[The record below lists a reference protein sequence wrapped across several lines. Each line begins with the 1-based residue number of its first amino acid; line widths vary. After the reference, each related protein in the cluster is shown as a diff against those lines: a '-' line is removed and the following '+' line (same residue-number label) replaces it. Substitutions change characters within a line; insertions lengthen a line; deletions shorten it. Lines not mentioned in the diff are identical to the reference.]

1 MLTINKGI
9 QQSAVKVVV
18 YGVEGIGK
26 TTFASHFPAPLF
38 LDLDRGSCQMDV
50 DRIDSIQ
57 DWPALMGTL
66 DQIQRDPS
74 LPYSTIVIDTAD
86 MAAKLASAYICKA
99 NGNKK
104 SIEEFGYGKGYVI
117 LAEKFSKLLLNAEVL
132 VNMGFNVVFLAHAMQ
147 RTVTRPDDTGS
158 YDHWEMKL
166 PGSKNNSL
174 GALLKEWA
182 DLLLFADY
190 KVIIRQGADGK
201 GKAAGGQRRMRATH
215 TPFADAKNRFGLAD
229 ILDFDFKEIQA
240 IIPARGI
247 TPPKTAIEKA
257 YQAKEKV
264 QKGITPKAAA
274 KPAEAKLDPPTN
286 VYDELARLMALGVSE
301 ADPSP
306 ITEGELLK
314 AIREVDPNE
323 PAAKAEC
330 LAKIPA
336 DYVAALVKPKTWAGF
351 KYYVL
356 NNLRTPF

>member
-38 LDLDRGSCQMDV
+38 LDLDRGSRRMDV

-74 LPYSTIVIDTAD
+74 LPYSTLVIDTAD

-99 NGNKK
+99 NSSKK
-104 SIEEFGYGKGYVI
+104 SIEEFSYGKGYVI
-117 LAEKFSKLLLNAEVL
+117 LAEEFSKLLVNAEVL

-229 ILDFDFKEIQA
+229 ILDFDFKEIQS
-240 IIPARGI
+240 IIPARHI
-247 TPPKTAIEKA
+247 TPPKTTMEKA
-257 YQAKEKV
+257 YQAKKKV
-264 QKGITPKAAA
+264 QKGITPKTAAE
-274 KPAEAKLDPPTN
+274 PAEAKPDPPTN

-314 AIREVDPNE
+314 AIRETDPNV
-323 PAAKAEC
+323 PAAKAEN
-330 LAKIPA
+330 LAKIPV
-336 DYVAALVKPKTWAGF
+336 DYVEALIKPRMWAGF

-356 NNLRTPF
+356 NNIRIPF